1 MIDTEEKI
9 ETFLTWVM
17 ANRDVGAREW
27 SENIEPE
34 LRKQLD
40 AIILQQVK
48 TELELIND
56 KIYDTN
62 KGEWGVPTKWSKE
75 LYGTENHAD
84 LWLPIGAVHEVIDN
98 RIRELQALQT
108 KEKKS

>member
-1 MIDTEEKI
+1 MTHIIDTEEKI

-40 AIILQQVK
+40 AIVLQRVTERLLDELQRIEQMDNTIVVPFRHNILDEVEEYEDLLYRKHFVYIDDRVK
-48 TELELIND
+48 
-56 KIYDTN
+56 
-62 KGEWGVPTKWSKE
+62 
-75 LYGTENHAD
+75 
-84 LWLPIGAVHEVIDN
+84 
-98 RIRELQALQT
+98 ELQALQT
-108 KEKKS
+108 KEGK